1 MFRNLLNWRSAITIV
16 AIAIALGTI
25 LYSSYL
31 GKKIAADERAKME
44 LWVAAKNTELQTEDA
59 TALNL
64 TTLITTTNTSLPII
78 WTTHND
84 SIIDVVNID
93 TTKIKANKNYA
104 FSQLQEFK
112 KDNPP
117 IIFTNPLDTLQKDKL
132 YYGKSALSKQI
143 KWFPIIQ
150 LFIIGLFIIIT
161 LVALHT
167 RNKSTQNQLWAGMA
181 KETAHQLGTPLN
193 SLAGWVEVLK
203 STDNEFDKSTIEEME
218 KDVHRLNLVSERF
231 SKIGSIPKFE
241 TVDIKEQILQMTSYM
256 QKRAS
261 GKVSFGVIANE
272 TDNTASISP
281 QLFDWVI
288 ENILKNA
295 LDALEGKGKIDITI
309 LNEQQKMIIDI
320 ADNGKGI
327 PRNKWNTIFKPGYT
341 TKKRGWGLGLSLTKR
356 IVEQYHKGQ
365 IFIKESTLQK
375 GTTFRIIIPKYAV

>member
-93 TTKIKANKNYA
+93 STKIKADKNYA

-150 LFIIGLFIIIT
+150 LFIVGLFIIIT

-295 LDALEGKGKIDITI
+295 LDALEGKGTIDITI
-309 LNEQQKMIIDI
+309 LNEKQKMIIDI